1 MHRSVLCAL
10 LILGFAA
17 CASGRED
24 ADLVLFNGKVITV
37 DPSDA
42 IAQAVAV
49 KDGLILAVGTDA
61 EILAHAGRNTQRVDL
76 KGLTVTPGLLDA
88 HAHFAAAGVE
98 RMFVLDLSYP
108 NAKSVA
114 EVQTKV
120 TERIGDTKPGVWITG
135 RGWDEGKLTERRLLT
150 ARDIDAIAPDHPV
163 WLQQTMGHYGVAN
176 SAALKLAGI
185 TKATKDPAGGTIDRA
200 SDGTPTGIL
209 KESAQDLIIALIPTE
224 DAAMERE
231 AIAGLAT
238 AFNAEGMTGAK
249 DPGIGQRTWDSY
261 RAVAAEGKLPVRVFA
276 LWTGGRSMADAE
288 RLIAD
293 KAATSKPYES
303 TGDDHVISGGVKIFL
318 DGSGGARTA
327 WMHADWNKN
336 FAEVDRG
343 NRGYPAANADT
354 LRAMIKAYHDA
365 GFHVSVHSIG
375 DRGIDWTM
383 DSYAQVLAANPQQG
397 RRHGIIHAN
406 IPSDHAL
413 TLMADLQQNF
423 DAAFP
428 EPSATFMW
436 WIGDTYAGNFGPTR
450 TKRLNPFKTYETR
463 GIRWAGGSDYGVTPF
478 PARYGIWASIARE
491 PMFGTWGKDVY
502 GSAESVDVRTA
513 LKSFTIWAARQMFLE
528 TKVGSIEVGKYAD
541 LAVWDRDLY
550 TVPTADL
557 KEMQCQLTVFNGKI
571 VYTRTGTTLS
581 VAPAAH

>member
-1 MHRSVLCAL
+1 MHRLLTCSLLSFAL
-10 LILGFAA
+10 IA
-17 CASGRED
+17 CAGGSDD

-37 DPSDA
+37 NPSDD

-49 KDGLILAVGTDA
+49 KDGLIVAVGTD
-61 EILAHAGRNTQRVDL
+61 EEVLAHAGRRTQRVDL

-88 HAHFAAAGVE
+88 HAHFAAAGIE
-98 RMFVLDLSYP
+98 RMFILDLSYP
-108 NAKSVA
+108 NATSVA
-114 EVQTKV
+114 EVQAKV
-120 TERIGDTKPGVWITG
+120 TEQMRDATPGAWITG
-135 RGWDEGKLTERRLLT
+135 RGWDEGKLAERRLLS
-150 ARDIDAIAPDHPV
+150 ARDLDAIAPDHPV

-185 TKATKDPAGGTIDRA
+185 TKTTKDPPGGTIDRA
-200 SDGTPTGIL
+200 RDGTPTGIL
-209 KESAQDLIIALIPTE
+209 KESAQDLIINLIPTE

-238 AFNAEGMTGAK
+238 AFNAEGMTGVK
-249 DPGIGQRTWDSY
+249 DPGIGQRTWNSY
-261 RAVAAEGKLPVRVFA
+261 RAVAAEGKLTVRVFA
-276 LWTGGRSMADAE
+276 LWSGGRSMADAE
-288 RLIAD
+288 RLIAE
-293 KAATSKPYES
+293 KAATSKPYET

-327 WMHADWNKN
+327 WMHEDWNKN
-336 FAEVDRG
+336 FTEMDRG

-383 DSYAQVLAANPQQG
+383 DSYAQAFAANPQQG

-406 IPSDHAL
+406 IPSEHAL
-413 TLMADLQQNF
+413 TLMADLQRQY

-436 WIGDTYAGNFGPTR
+436 WIGDTYAGNFGPKR

-478 PARYGIWASIARE
+478 PARYGIWASVARE
-491 PMFGTWGKDVY
+491 PMLGTWGKDVY

-513 LKSFTIWAARQMFLE
+513 LKSFTIWAAHQMFLDS
-528 TKVGSIEVGKYAD
+528 KVGSIEVGKYAD

-550 TVPTADL
+550 TVPTAEL
-557 KEMQCQLTVFNGKI
+557 QEMQCQLTVFNGKI
-571 VYTRTGTTLS
+571 VYTRTGTTLT
-581 VAPAAH
+581 VAPAAY

>member
-1 MHRSVLCAL
+1 MYAL
-10 LILGFAA
+10 LSLALAA
-17 CASGRED
+17 CTGGSD
-24 ADLVLFNGKVITV
+24 HADLVLFNGKVITV

-49 KDGLILAVGTDA
+49 KDGRILAVGTDE
-61 EILAHAGRNTQRVDL
+61 EILAHAGRGTQRVDL

-108 NAKSVA
+108 NAMSVA
-114 EVQTKV
+114 DVQAKV
-120 TERIGDTKPGVWITG
+120 TEQLGAATPGAWITG
-135 RGWDEGKLTERRLLT
+135 RGWDEGKLAERRLLT

-176 SAALKLAGI
+176 SAALTLAGI
-185 TKATKDPAGGTIDRA
+185 TKATKDPPGGTIDRT

-209 KESAQDLIIALIPTE
+209 KESAQDLVIALIPTE

-238 AFNAEGMTGAK
+238 AFNAEGMTGVK

-288 RLIAD
+288 KLIAE

-327 WMHADWNKN
+327 WMHEDWNKN
-336 FAEVDRG
+336 FTEVDRG

-383 DSYAQVLAANPQQG
+383 DSYAQAFAANPQQG

-406 IPSDHAL
+406 IPSEHAL
-413 TLMADLQQNF
+413 TLMADLQQKY

-478 PARYGIWASIARE
+478 PARYGIWASVARE
-491 PMFGTWGKDVY
+491 PMLGTWGKDVY

-528 TKVGSIEVGKYAD
+528 AKVGSIEVGKYAD

-581 VAPAAH
+581 VAPAAY